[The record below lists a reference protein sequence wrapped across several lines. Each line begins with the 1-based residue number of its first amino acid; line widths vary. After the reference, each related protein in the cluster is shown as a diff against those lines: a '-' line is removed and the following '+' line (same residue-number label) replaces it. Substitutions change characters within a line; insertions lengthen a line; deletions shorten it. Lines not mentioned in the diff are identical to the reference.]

1 MRIPSMRH
9 ASSIFEK
16 LEMDAH
22 DPNYTAKDVDTCTR
36 CIQLLVFFIVAFK
49 ESSESANQLH
59 DNLYPECLWT
69 CLLDTDYTIIF
80 MLCKS
85 DCIG

>member
-1 MRIPSMRH
+1 MRH

-22 DPNYTAKDVDTCTR
+22 DPNYATKDVDTCTN

-49 ESSESANQLH
+49 EGSESANQLH
-59 DNLYPECLWT
+59 DNLYPESFWA
-69 CLLDTDYTIIF
+69 CLLDTDYSIIF

-85 DCIG
+85 D